1 MSPVSTARPAAST
14 DSLLRALVARG
25 FRFVDPRD
33 ENGEVVAVV
42 GVRAHD
48 EVIDVVQLHGEDE
61 AIATRIPGDQDIL
74 QPSRVFWREEGGAG
88 QVLARLLALSDDQA
102 FGRLILPDQVSA

>member
-1 MSPVSTARPAAST
+1 MSSGGASRPAVNT

-33 ENGEVVAVV
+33 EHGDVVAVV

-48 EVIDVVQLHGEDE
+48 DVIDVVELRGEDE
-61 AIATRIPGDQDIL
+61 AIASRVPGDQDIL
-74 QPSRVFWREEGGAG
+74 QPTRVFWREEGDAG
-88 QVLARLLALSDDQA
+88 QVLARLLALPDDHV
-102 FGRLILPDQVSA
+102 FGRLILPNQVSA